1 MINAKKILIKAKK
14 EVFTEI
20 SGNNLSLFKGEGYDF
35 ANLREYEF
43 GDDVRKI
50 DWNVTAKMGT
60 PYVKEFIEEREL
72 SVVMAFMLGGSV
84 YFGTKK
90 FKQEL
95 IAEIAALVGFSVI
108 KNSDRLTGYIFADKL
123 YNEFKPSK
131 KTASVNTI
139 VEAISS
145 FEPLNKSSNYPL
157 LVKELYLKTKRK
169 SIIFIIADFVGDI
182 DLSLISKK
190 HEVIL
195 VIVRD
200 RFEDDPQPLGFVGM
214 IDPSSGESLEGDL
227 NEYAIKGYKKAM
239 KANDDAL
246 IAHCKK
252 HRIRFSKIYT
262 DDIVFVKLLKLFG
275 GTTHG

>member
-50 DWNVTAKMGT
+50 DWNVTAKMGA
-60 PYVKEFIEEREL
+60 PYVKEFMEEREL

-90 FKQEL
+90 FKQEI

-131 KTASVNTI
+131 KSASVNTI
-139 VEAISS
+139 VEAISN
-145 FEPLNKSSNYPL
+145 FEPLNKRSDYVG

-169 SIIFIIADFVGDI
+169 SIIFIVADFVGEI

-195 VIVRD
+195 IIVRD
-200 RFEDDPQPLGFVGM
+200 RFEDNPQPLGFVGM
-214 IDPSSGESLEGDL
+214 VDPSSGESLEGDL

-246 IAHCKK
+246 ISHCKK